1 MSEHHE
7 EEEEVFSG
15 RLDFAVWRELGG
27 FARPYRKALG
37 GLVAAGLLVA
47 LIDGAMPIVT
57 GALIDGAIAGE
68 AGIGGWVAAYGV
80 MLAGIALGIF
90 VLIALAGIVATGV
103 AHDLRQAGFEHLQLL
118 SFSFFDRRPVGW
130 LVTRL
135 TSDCGKLA
143 NLLPWFLVDMVW
155 GPALL
160 VGIVVAMLWLHW
172 PLALVVLCV
181 VPPLV
186 IVSWVFQRRLLD
198 SSREIRRT
206 SSQVTAAVNE
216 AIMGVRTTKVLV
228 REHGNLDE
236 FRDLTGTLE
245 GHSVRNALQ
254 SALYLPLVI
263 SLGSVGVGLA
273 LWRGG
278 LELGEGL
285 TLGTLVAFMQYAMLF
300 SMPIQD
306 IARRLTELQAAQAAA
321 ERVQGLLATEP
332 EIRDRPAVEAALL
345 EHADRAPAPG
355 RAPDGGLDDVGHI
368 AFRSV
373 AFAYR
378 PDRPVLRGISFEV
391 QRGQTV
397 ALVGPTGGGKTTVV
411 SLLARFYDVTGGSVE
426 IDGVDVRDRSLAW
439 LQSSLG
445 IVLQTPHLFSGSI
458 ADNIRYGRLEA
469 DDEAVR
475 DAARLVRA
483 HAFIEKL
490 PNGYATEVGEGGARL
505 STGQRQLVALARA
518 VLADPRIFVMDEA
531 TSSVDT
537 ETESAIQAAIDA
549 VLVGRIA
556 FVIAHR
562 LSTIRKAGLILFIAD
577 GRIVER
583 GNHAELMAR
592 GGRYRELVEHQ
603 HANETA
609 RQGLRHRAEP
619 VESHR

>member
-7 EEEEVFSG
+7 DEEEVFSG
-15 RLDFAVWRELGG
+15 RGLDLEVWRGLRG
-27 FARPYRKALG
+27 FARPYRKALA
-37 GLVAAGLLVA
+37 GLVASGLLVA
-47 LIDGAMPIVT
+47 LIDAAMPIVT
-57 GALIDGAIAGE
+57 GTLIDAAVAGDS
-68 AGIGGWVAAYGV
+68 GVGRWVAAYGV
-80 MLAGIALGIF
+80 MLAGVGVGIF

-103 AHDLRQAGFEHLQLL
+103 AYDLRQAGFDRLQSL

-155 GPALL
+155 GPSLL
-160 VGIVVAMLWLHW
+160 AGIVAAMLWLYW

-186 IVSWVFQRRLLD
+186 VVSLLFQRRLLE
-198 SSREIRRT
+198 SSRRIRRT

-228 REHGNLDE
+228 RERGSLDE

-263 SLGSVGVGLA
+263 SLGAVGVGLA

-278 LELGEGL
+278 LELGDEL

-321 ERVQGLLATEP
+321 ERVQGLLATQP
-332 EIRDRPAVEAALL
+332 EVRDSPAVQTALRERVGRPL
-345 EHADRAPAPG
+345 PPG
-355 RAPDGGLDDVGHI
+355 EAPDGGRDDVGHI
-368 AFRSV
+368 VFRDV
-373 AFAYR
+373 EFGYR
-378 PDRPVLRGISFEV
+378 CDRPVLRGITFEV
-391 QRGQTV
+391 QRGQTI

-411 SLLARFYDVTGGSVE
+411 SLLARFYDVTGGSIE
-426 IDGVDVRDRSLAW
+426 IDGVDIRDRSLAW
-439 LQSSLG
+439 LQSSFG
-445 IVLQTPHLFSGSI
+445 IVLQTPHLFSGTV
-458 ADNIRYGRLEA
+458 ADNIRYGKLDA

-475 DAARLVRA
+475 AAARVVRA
-483 HAFIEKL
+483 HAFIESL
-490 PNGYATEVGEGGARL
+490 PKGYATEVGEGGARL

-537 ETESAIQAAIDA
+537 QTESAIQAAIDA
-549 VLVGRIA
+549 VLAGRIA

-562 LSTIRKAGLILFIAD
+562 LSTIRKADLILFIAD

-583 GNHAELMAR
+583 GDHAELMAQ
-592 GGRYRELVEHQ
+592 GGRYRRLVE
-603 HANETA
+603 
-609 RQGLRHRAEP
+609 G
-619 VESHR
+619 